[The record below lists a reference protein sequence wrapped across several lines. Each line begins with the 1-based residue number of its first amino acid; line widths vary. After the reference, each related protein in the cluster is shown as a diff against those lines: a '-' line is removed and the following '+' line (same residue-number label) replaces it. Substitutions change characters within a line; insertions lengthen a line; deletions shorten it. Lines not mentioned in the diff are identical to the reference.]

1 MKRLPVFLN
10 LEHKIVVIVGGGRA
24 AQIKVRALAEFS
36 LEMQVIA
43 PNISREIKELAET
56 LPIKLVEKQVSLED
70 LEGADIVFAA
80 ADEETNVRVWEEAV
94 RRGILCCTA
103 QGKGDF
109 ILPAYKK
116 KGDLTVAVSTDGQYP
131 LVAKKICESID
142 LSLGDNLEALGR
154 LRRWV
159 IEHIKDKEVRKQV
172 LVELLEGEK
181 HTIYDI
187 LGRYGYER
195 ED

>member
-10 LEHKIVVIVGGGRA
+10 LEDKTIIIVGGGRA
-24 AQIKVRALAEFS
+24 AEIKVRALAEFS

-43 PNISREIKELAET
+43 PFVSREIKGLAET
-56 LPIKLVEKQVSLED
+56 LPIIVVEKSFSLKD

-80 ADEETNVRVWEEAV
+80 ADEETNFRVWEEAIK
-94 RRGILCCTA
+94 RGILCCTA

-131 LVAKKICESID
+131 LMAKRICEGID
-142 LSLGDNLEALGR
+142 FSMGERLEELGR

-159 IEHIKDKEVRKQV
+159 IEHIQDKDVRKQV
-172 LVELLEGEK
+172 LVELLEGEY

-187 LGRYGYER
+187 LGRYGYEQ
-195 ED
+195 EN